1 VKQVLIIDESPLFRD
16 YLKEKLSENTEDQLL
31 LATVAVNAL
40 DGIAKIR
47 NLSPDLIIM
56 DYHLSRQGC
65 IEVLKQKKENPNTS
79 GIPVV
84 VLARQIDQNKIIELI
99 PYNVKKVFTK
109 PVKIDAL
116 FDALSSMLGVNFV
129 IDESPGIVEVHVNDD
144 IIFVEIAQGLNR
156 DKLDLLG
163 FKIVELVELY
173 QIRIP
178 KVIVMLSDI
187 RLTFADGPN
196 IQKLLEIILFSSRVR
211 KKYVKILTRDSFTR
225 NFIESQREY
234 EDIEVVSNLQY
245 AIDGLLSEIDSS
257 MQYAEKKAE
266 IIGDKLLSAEAAEGE
281 AMQLRFES
289 ETKPAQENMTETFE
303 GLAIA
308 AVDDDFVIQELIK
321 NTFSRAGSAVTA
333 FSDGREFVEALE
345 NSRFDLVFLDIVMP
359 KMDGFAVLRELKDR
373 NISMPV
379 IILSAVNQR
388 ETVIRAFQMGI
399 RSYLAKP
406 LKPGDLLRKS
416 MEILR
421 INF

>member
-16 YLKEKLSENTEDQLL
+16 YLKEKLSENTEDQLS
-31 LATVAVNAL
+31 AAVAVNAL

-47 NLSPDLIIM
+47 NLTPDLIIM

-65 IEVLKQKKENPNTS
+65 IEALRQKRENPNTS
-79 GIPVV
+79 GIPVI
-84 VLARQIDQNKIIELI
+84 VLARQIDQKKIIELV

-116 FDALSSMLGVNFV
+116 FDALSSMLGVNFA

-196 IQKLLEIILFSSRVR
+196 IQKLLEIILNSSRVR
-211 KKYVKILTRDSFTR
+211 KKHVRILTRDSFTR
-225 NFIESQREY
+225 NFIESQKEY
-234 EDIEVVSNLQY
+234 EGIEVVSNLQY
-245 AIDGLLSEIDSS
+245 AMDGLLSQLDAS
-257 MQYAEKKAE
+257 MEYAEKKAE
-266 IIGDKLLSAEAAEGE
+266 IIGDKLLSAGAAEGE
-281 AMQLRFES
+281 AMQLRFKN
-289 ETKPAQENMTETFE
+289 ETKPENTAEMFE
-303 GLAIA
+303 GLAVA
-308 AVDDDFVIQELIK
+308 VVDDDFVIRELIK
-321 NTFSRAGSAVTA
+321 NTFSKAGSVVTA
-333 FSDGREFVEALE
+333 FPDGREFIAALE

-359 KMDGFAVLRELKDR
+359 RMDGFAVLRELKDR

-379 IILSAVNQR
+379 IVLSAVHQR

-399 RSYLAKP
+399 KSYLAKP
-406 LKPGDLLRKS
+406 LKPGDLLKKS

-421 INF
+421 VNF

>member
-16 YLKEKLSENTEDQLL
+16 YLKEKLSKSHEDQIS
-31 LATVAVNAL
+31 AVAAVNAL
-40 DGIAKIR
+40 DGITKIR
-47 NLSPDLIIM
+47 NLTPDLIIM

-79 GIPVV
+79 GIPVI
-84 VLARQIDQNKIIELI
+84 VLTQQIDQKRIIELV

-116 FDALSSMLGVNFV
+116 FAVLSSMLGVNFA

-163 FKIVELVELY
+163 FKIVELMELY
-173 QIRIP
+173 QIRVP

-196 IQKLLEIILFSSRVR
+196 IQKLLEIILNSSRVR
-211 KKYVKILTRDSFTR
+211 KKYVRILTRDSFTR
-225 NFIESQREY
+225 NFIESQKEY

-245 AIDGLLSEIDSS
+245 AIDGLLAELDDS
-257 MQYAEKKAE
+257 MEYAEKKAE
-266 IIGDKLLSAEAAEGE
+266 IIGDKLLSAETAEGE

-289 ETKPAQENMTETFE
+289 ETKPALENMAEAFD

-321 NTFSRAGSAVTA
+321 NTFSRVGAVVTA
-333 FSDGREFVEALE
+333 FPDGREFVRALE
-345 NSRFDLVFLDIVMP
+345 NSRFDMVFLDLLMP
-359 KMDGFAVLRELKDR
+359 KMDGFAVLRELKEQ

-399 RSYLAKP
+399 KSYLAKP
-406 LKPGDLLRKS
+406 LKPGDLLKKS

-421 INF
+421 VNF

>member
-16 YLKEKLSENTEDQLL
+16 YLKEKLSENTEDQLS
-31 LATVAVNAL
+31 AVVAVNAL
-40 DGIAKIR
+40 DGITKIR
-47 NLSPDLIIM
+47 NLTPDLIIM
-56 DYHLSRQGC
+56 DYNLSRQGC

-79 GIPVV
+79 GIPVI
-84 VLARQIDQNKIIELI
+84 VLAQQIDQKRIIELV

-116 FDALSSMLGVNFV
+116 FTALSSMLGVNFA

-144 IIFVEIAQGLNR
+144 IIFIEIAQGLNR

-187 RLTFADGPN
+187 HLTFADGPN
-196 IQKLLEIILFSSRVR
+196 IQKLLEIILSSSRVR
-211 KKYVKILTRDSFTR
+211 KKYVRILTRDSFTR
-225 NFIESQREY
+225 NFIESQEEY

-245 AIDGLLSEIDSS
+245 AIDGLLSQLDAS
-257 MQYAEKKAE
+257 MEYAEKKAE
-266 IIGDKLLSAEAAEGE
+266 IIGDKLLSAEVTEGE

-289 ETKPAQENMTETFE
+289 ETKSAPENMAEALE
-303 GLAIA
+303 GLIIA

-321 NTFSRAGSAVTA
+321 NTFSRAGSVVTA
-333 FSDGREFVEALE
+333 FPNGREFVEALE

-373 NISMPV
+373 NIFVPV

-399 RSYLAKP
+399 KSYLAKP
-406 LKPGDLLRKS
+406 LKPGDLLKKS

-421 INF
+421 VNF

>member
-16 YLKEKLSENTEDQLL
+16 YLKEKLSENTEDQIST
-31 LATVAVNAL
+31 AVAVNAL
-40 DGIAKIR
+40 DGITKIR
-47 NLSPDLIIM
+47 NLAPDLIIM
-56 DYHLSRQGC
+56 DYHLGRQGC
-65 IEVLKQKKENPNTS
+65 IDVLKQKKENPNTS
-79 GIPVV
+79 GIPVII
-84 VLARQIDQNKIIELI
+84 LARQIDQKRIIELV

-116 FDALSSMLGVNFV
+116 FATLSSMLGVNFA

-163 FKIVELVELY
+163 FKIIELMELY
-173 QIRIP
+173 QIRVP

-187 RLTFADGPN
+187 RLNFADGPN
-196 IQKLLEIILFSSRVR
+196 IQKLLEIILSSSRVR
-211 KKYVKILTRDSFTR
+211 KKYVRILTRDSFTR
-225 NFIESQREY
+225 NFIESQKEY

-245 AIDGLLSEIDSS
+245 AIDGLLSELDSS
-257 MQYAEKKAE
+257 LEYAEKKAE
-266 IIGDKLLSAEAAEGE
+266 IIGDKLLSAETAEGE
-281 AMQLRFES
+281 SMQLRFES
-289 ETKPAQENMTETFE
+289 ETKPAREDTAETFD

-321 NTFSRAGSAVTA
+321 NTFSRTGAAVTA
-333 FSDGREFVEALE
+333 FPDGREFVQALE
-345 NSRFDLVFLDIVMP
+345 NSRFDLVFLDLLMP
-359 KMDGFAVLRELKDR
+359 KMDGFAVLRELKDK

-379 IILSAVNQR
+379 IILSAINQR

-399 RSYLAKP
+399 KSYIAKP
-406 LKPGDLLRKS
+406 LKPSDLIKKT

-421 INF
+421 VNF

>member
-16 YLKEKLSENTEDQLL
+16 YLKEKLSENNEDQLS
-31 LATVAVNAL
+31 AAAAVNAL
-40 DGIAKIR
+40 DGIAKLR
-47 NLSPDLIIM
+47 NLTPDLIIM

-65 IEVLKQKKENPNTS
+65 IEVLRQKKENPNTS
-79 GIPVV
+79 GIPVII
-84 VLARQIDQNKIIELI
+84 LARQIDQKKIIELV

-116 FDALSSMLGVNFV
+116 FDALSSMLGVKFA

-173 QIRIP
+173 QIRVP

-187 RLTFADGPN
+187 SLGFADGPN
-196 IQKLLEIILFSSRVR
+196 IQKLLEIILSSSRVR
-211 KKYVKILTRDSFTR
+211 KKYVRILTRDGFTR
-225 NFIESQREY
+225 NFIESQKEY

-245 AIDGLLSEIDSS
+245 AIDGLLSQLDGS
-257 MQYAEKKAE
+257 MEYAEKKAE
-266 IIGDKLLSAEAAEGE
+266 IIGDRLLSAETAEGE

-289 ETKPAQENMTETFE
+289 ETKSTPENMEEAFE
-303 GLAIA
+303 GLTIA

-321 NTFSRAGSAVTA
+321 NTFSKAGASVTA
-333 FSDGREFVEALE
+333 FSNGREFVEALE
-345 NSRFDLVFLDIVMP
+345 NSRFDLVFLDLLMP
-359 KMDGFAVLRELKDR
+359 KMDGFAVLRELKDK

-399 RSYLAKP
+399 KSYIAKP
-406 LKPGDLLRKS
+406 LKPGDLLKKS

-421 INF
+421 VNF